1 MAKIIKSGKVAIVT
15 RGRFAG
21 KKVVIVAPFD
31 EGTKATPFP
40 HAIVAGIERNPAK
53 VTKGMGA
60 KKLAR
65 KNKIKPFVK
74 VINYNH
80 LLPTRYTF
88 NIESLKSAVTSE
100 SIVEPTQKVEAK
112 KAVKKVFEERHQSGE
127 TKWFFNKLAF

>member
-21 KKVVIVAPFD
+21 KKVVVVAAVD
-31 EGTKATPFP
+31 DGSKSAQFP
-40 HAIVAGIERNPAK
+40 HAIVAGIQREPSK

-65 KNKIKPFVK
+65 KNKIKPFIK

-88 NIESLKSAVTSE
+88 NVDSLKTVVSAE
-100 SIVEPTQKVEAK
+100 SIAEPTQKSEAK